1 MKDRMGLF
9 GNSKRREREAELRKR
24 VTVEIPRPDAGDKAV
39 LNDLKNHSASY
50 RLEMAVMQNNVWAVW
65 ELLCEG
71 ADVNEHAGPLQSAI
85 AGKNPDMVKML
96 LQAGATRQ
104 KESSYFM
111 RDAVRYE
118 NDAAVD
124 LLYTFGARVDGN
136 CLMEALQ
143 QGRPDMA
150 EHLLAMI
157 DEDKR
162 DAAVLEML
170 IDGLRYDKPLAVAWV
185 KEKFPDVL
193 GGADQGDVLTAA
205 MQADADCLKVL
216 GPEWLEKNDVQ
227 ELARQAVL
235 RDQPKKLRHLLDVM
249 NDKLDHDDLIRTAIE
264 QNNEYALD
272 TLRRSGGKVTAF
284 HIDSDMI
291 TSGNYRSS
299 SEGEREFERR
309 KALIDRVEDMTGH
322 RGYLLSTM
330 IRHNKWRSA
339 EYLLEK
345 NRDWPQDVIEKGIV
359 KAAAD
364 GAHEMLH
371 ALFTKS
377 DKWDAVTYQA
387 ALDNARSSTTVR
399 HLEKIKQEV
408 LGDGWQIEGN
418 DTVRRVQNFENLP
431 GSRQGSFTISHIF
444 NFSAAEVTRVTSVN
458 GRDKE
463 YVSFKDFKD
472 HQNDSHIRTA
482 YEKLV
487 RFIPNPPPFEGA
499 HMNTRKRPVRV
510 IKRRNGKGGSYPR
523 F

>member
-1 MKDRMGLF
+1 MGLF

-50 RLEMAVMQNNVWAVW
+50 RLEMAVMQNNIWAVW

-85 AGKNPDMVKML
+85 SGKNPDMVKLL

-104 KESSYFM
+104 KESTYFM

-124 LLYTFGARVDGN
+124 LLNTFGARIDGN

-143 QGRPDMA
+143 QGRSDMA
-150 EHLLAMI
+150 EHLLGMI

-162 DAAVLEML
+162 SSAVLEML
-170 IDGLRYDKPLAVAWV
+170 IDGLRYDKPLAVVWV
-185 KEKFPDVL
+185 KDKFPDIL
-193 GGADQGDVLTAA
+193 TGADQGDVFAA
-205 MQADADCLKVL
+205 VLQGDVDCLNVL
-216 GPEWLEKNDVQ
+216 GPEWLQKMDAQ
-227 ELARQAVL
+227 ELARQAIL
-235 RDQPKKLRHLLDVM
+235 RDQPKKLRYVLDAM
-249 NDKLDHDDLIRTAIE
+249 NDSLDHAELIQAAID
-264 QNNEYALD
+264 QNNDYALD
-272 TLRRSGGKVTAF
+272 ALRRSGGKVTPF

-291 TSGNYRSS
+291 TTGHYRSS

-309 KALIDRVEDMTGH
+309 KALVDRVDDLTAH
-322 RGYLLSTM
+322 RGYLLSSM
-330 IRHNKWRSA
+330 IRHNKWRTV
-339 EYLLEK
+339 EHLLEK
-345 NRDWPQDVIEKGIV
+345 DQNWPQDIVENGII
-359 KAAAD
+359 KAAGD

-377 DKWDAVTYQA
+377 DKWDAVTYEA
-387 ALDNARSSTTVR
+387 AVKNARSSTTLR

-408 LGDGWQIEGN
+408 LGEGWQIEGD

-431 GSRQGSFTISHIF
+431 GSRQGGFTISHIF

-458 GRDKE
+458 GKDKE

-487 RFIPNPPPFEGA
+487 KFTANPPQFDGA
-499 HMNTRKRPVRV
+499 HMNTRKRPLRV
-510 IKRRNGKGGSYPR
+510 IKRRNKGGSHPR